1 MRLTIWPLLVLLSL
15 APLGA
20 ASRPSYGGTI
30 RIQIQAAPA
39 AITDSKPLSS
49 LVLEPLLGAGDNGEP
64 VPVLAASWKRS
75 PDGRRW
81 ELRLRPG
88 VKLHDGSTLTAA
100 LAAQSLADD
109 GLSAFARGEEVV
121 VEAGFAEIV
130 RTPVHGRGVPPAGT
144 GPFRV
149 SDWQSGVHATLAAFD
164 EFREGRPFLDT
175 IEVLMGRP
183 LRDQLVDLELG
194 KADLVE
200 AGPAEVR
207 RATQRGLRTWS
218 SAPAE
223 LIALEWEKPVNPR
236 LREAVALSIDRAAMM
251 TVLLQRQGEIAGS
264 LLPQWVSG
272 YAFLFP
278 PVTDVARAQ
287 QAASALP
294 GNTKQVVMSYEPG
307 DSVARLIAER
317 VAVNARDAGVV
328 IRTAPLAAN
337 AELRLA
343 RIPIDALD
351 PARTLAALGAPNQG
365 LYESER
371 TLLGKFSVIPLFH
384 LPRSYAFSPRVRG
397 WRPSPPGDWRLDTI
411 WMEAAKP

>member
-384 LPRSYAFSPRVRG
+384 LPHSYAFSPRVRG

>member
-15 APLGA
+15 PPLGA

-30 RIQIQAAPA
+30 RIQIRAAPA
-39 AITDSKPLSS
+39 AITDSKRLAG
-49 LVLEPLLGAGDNGEP
+49 LVWEPLLEADDNGEP

-75 PDGRRW
+75 PDGKRW
-81 ELRLRPG
+81 ELRLRPA

-100 LAAQSLADD
+100 LAAKSLVDG

-121 VEAGFAEIV
+121 VDAGFAEIV
-130 RTPVHGRGVPPAGT
+130 RTPVHGTGVPPAGT

-149 SDWQSGVHATLAAFD
+149 TDWQPEHRATLAAFD
-164 EFREGRPFLDT
+164 EFRKGRPFVDT

-183 LRDQLVDLELG
+183 LRDQFVDLELG

-200 AGPAEVR
+200 AGPTEVR

-223 LIALEWEKPVNPR
+223 LIALEWDKPVNVR
-236 LREAVALSIDRAAMM
+236 LREAVALSIDRTAMM

-278 PVTDVARAQ
+278 AVTDVARAQ
-287 QAASALP
+287 QAASTLP
-294 GNTKQVVMSYEPG
+294 ANTKQVVLSYDPG

-328 IRTAPLAAN
+328 IRTAPLAPN

-343 RIPIDALD
+343 RFPIDALD
-351 PARTLAALGAPNQG
+351 PARTLAALGGSNQG
-365 LYESER
+365 VYESER

-384 LPRSYAFSPRVRG
+384 LPHSYAFTQRLRG
-397 WRPSPPGDWRLDTI
+397 WRPSPRGEWHLDTI
-411 WMEAAKP
+411 SIETARP

>member
-15 APLGA
+15 PPLGA

-30 RIQIQAAPA
+30 RIQIRAAPA

-75 PDGRRW
+75 PEGKRW

-121 VEAGFAEIV
+121 VEAGFVEIV
-130 RTPVHGRGVPPAGT
+130 RTPVHGRGAPPAGT
-144 GPFRV
+144 GSFRV
-149 SDWQSGVHATLAAFD
+149 TDWQSGVHATLAAFD
-164 EFREGRPFLDT
+164 EFREGRPFVDT

-207 RATQRGLRTWS
+207 RAAQRGLRTWS
-218 SAPAE
+218 SAPVE
-223 LIALEWEKPVNPR
+223 LIALEWEKPVNAR

-287 QAASALP
+287 QAASTLP
-294 GNTKQVVMSYEPG
+294 ANTKQVVMSYDPG

-328 IRTAPLAAN
+328 IRTAPLAPN

-343 RIPIDALD
+343 RISIDALD

-384 LPRSYAFSPRVRG
+384 LPHSYAFSARVRG